1 MKVHELSRERID
13 ELKGRMVADEI
24 YMSEGRDAT
33 FDEIEKGKGQIPD
46 ELVFKAFGDVDF

>member
-1 MKVHELSRERID
+1 MNVQGLSRDRID

-33 FDEIEKGKGQIPD
+33 FDEIEKWN
-46 ELVFKAFGDVDF
+46 V

>member
-1 MKVHELSRERID
+1 MKVQELGRDRID

>member
-1 MKVHELSRERID
+1 MNVQELSRDRID

-33 FDEIEKGKGQIPD
+33 FDEIENGKG
-46 ELVFKAFGDVDF
+46 